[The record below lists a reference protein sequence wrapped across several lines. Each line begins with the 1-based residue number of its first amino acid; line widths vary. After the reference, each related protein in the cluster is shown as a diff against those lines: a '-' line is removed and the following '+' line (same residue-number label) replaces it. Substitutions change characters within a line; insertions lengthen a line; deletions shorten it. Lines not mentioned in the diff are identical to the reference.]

1 MSPLIDPLLAG
12 RGRGP
17 GLAASTAL
25 FVAGLVVGLGL
36 SANLGRQFIAGLVI
50 LGVLCAILALLQRVA
65 ANTRQRLT
73 AGEASYRAFFEHAVD
88 GIFRTTPDG
97 RYLAANQALCDI
109 YGYSNPDEL
118 ISGLTDIGAQLYV
131 HPDRREEF
139 GAVIQAND
147 IVTDF
152 VSEIRHC
159 SGRRLW
165 ISENARAVRDWS
177 GALICYEGT

>member
-1 MSPLIDPLLAG
+1 MRSLITPLNAG
-12 RGRGP
+12 RAGAP
-17 GLAASTAL
+17 GVAAALAV
-25 FVAGLVVGLGL
+25 FIGGLVVGLGF
-36 SANLGRQFIAGLVI
+36 SARLGGQAMAGLVI
-50 LGVLCAILALLQRVA
+50 LSILCGGLALLQRVTA
-65 ANTRQRLT
+65 SSRRRIT

-131 HPDRREEF
+131 HPGRREEF

-147 IVTDF
+147 IVSDF
-152 VSEIRHC
+152 V
-159 SGRRLW
+159 
-165 ISENARAVRDWS
+165 
-177 GALICYEGT
+177 